1 MVPAPLDVK
10 TTSGEE
16 ADVGSGLRAQLV
28 KVLDVVA
35 QADGAAERAGA
46 GKWLICEVFRGYLL
60 VQGRLAGRLGSG
72 GERRL
77 ILARSN
83 AETRRIMAGCRPNAG
98 WPPRRRLRLAKVV
111 LQLAHR
117 RFNRSRVAAA
127 VF

>member
-60 VQGRLAGRLGSG
+60 VQGCLPVGWGREASVAFFSPDQTPRPDELWRVVGPTPG
-72 GERRL
+72 GRH
-77 ILARSN
+77 
-83 AETRRIMAGCRPNAG
+83 GGGFG
-98 WPPRRRLRLAKVV
+98 WP
-111 LQLAHR
+111 
-117 RFNRSRVAAA
+117 RSSCSWRITASIAAA
-127 VF
+127 